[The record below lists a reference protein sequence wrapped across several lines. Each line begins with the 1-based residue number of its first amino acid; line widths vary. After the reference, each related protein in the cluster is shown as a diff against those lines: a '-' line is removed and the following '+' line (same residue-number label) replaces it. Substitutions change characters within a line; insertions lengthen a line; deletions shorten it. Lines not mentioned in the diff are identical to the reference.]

1 MIEFLQIVVGVFI
14 VVAGL
19 ITLIA
24 LMLVE
29 PY

>member
-1 MIEFLQIVVGVFI
+1 MIEFLQIVVGVFV